1 MPRYSEERKAAVLAK
16 LSPPHSMTVAAL
28 ARQEGISDQTLYN
41 WRAQARDEGRP
52 VPGSKAKSD
61 QWSAEAKLAT
71 VIETAALSEE
81 ELSQYCREKG
91 LYPEQVRRWKE
102 ESLQGFQ
109 RSAEREKQL
118 RKKSQSDQKQIKK
131 LERELRHKEKALAET
146 AALLVLRKKLDG
158 ALGKRQRGR
167 LTSVPERR
175 VMIDLIQEAMS
186 AGARLF
192 KACGEAGIG
201 LRTYRRW
208 FREGEVQPDKRP
220 EAVRPRPANKLSEA
234 ERQQILSTCNSARYE
249 SLPPSQ
255 IVPSL
260 MDEGLYLA
268 SESSFYRILKAHN
281 QLNHRGQ
288 SFAPQRSREATTHH
302 ASGPCEVW
310 CWDITYCA
318 STVRGQFYYL
328 YMFEDV
334 YSRKIVGY
342 EVYETESGDYAAGLL
357 QRCLLR
363 EQCLHRPLVLH
374 SDNGAP
380 MKAQTM
386 KAKLE
391 ELGVLPSYSRPRVSN
406 DNAFSES
413 LFRTLKY
420 RPGWPSSG
428 FNSLEEARRW
438 VDRFVNWYNHEH
450 KHSKLRFVTPHE
462 RHRGEDAAIL
472 AQRQRVLEQAKK
484 RTPGRWGRR
493 PIRNCEPVGST
504 TLNPE
509 KRVVEK
515 DVA

>member
-1 MPRYSEERKAAVLAK
+1 
-16 LSPPHSMTVAAL
+16 
-28 ARQEGISDQTLYN
+28 
-41 WRAQARDEGRP
+41 
-52 VPGSKAKSD
+52 
-61 QWSAEAKLAT
+61 
-71 VIETAALSEE
+71 
-81 ELSQYCREKG
+81 
-91 LYPEQVRRWKE
+91 
-102 ESLQGFQ
+102 
-109 RSAEREKQL
+109 
-118 RKKSQSDQKQIKK
+118 
-131 LERELRHKEKALAET
+131 
-146 AALLVLRKKLDG
+146 
-158 ALGKRQRGR
+158 
-167 LTSVPERR
+167 
-175 VMIDLIQEAMS
+175 MIDLIQEARS
-186 AGARLF
+186 SGARLF
-192 KACGEAGIG
+192 RACDEAGIG

-208 FREGEVQPDKRP
+208 FREGSVQADKRP
-220 EAVRPRPANKLSEA
+220 EAVRPGPANKLSNE
-234 ERQQILSTCNSARYE
+234 ERQRILSTCNSARYQ

-288 SFAPQRSREATTHH
+288 SLAPRRSREATTHH

-342 EVYETESGDYAAGLL
+342 EVYEAESGDHAAALL

-363 EQCLHRPLVLH
+363 EKCLHRPLVLH

-420 RPGWPSSG
+420 RPDWPSSG
-428 FNSLEEARRW
+428 FRSLQDARRW
-438 VDRFVNWYNHEH
+438 VDGFVDWYNTVH
-450 KHSKLRFVTPHE
+450 KHSKLRFVTPQE
-462 RHRGEDAAIL
+462 RHEGKDAAIL
-472 AQRQRVLEQAKK
+472 AQRQRVLEQARE
-484 RTPGRWGRR
+484 RTLGRWGTRLV
-493 PIRNCEPVGST
+493 RNCEPVGPT

-509 KRVVEK
+509 KSIMEK
-515 DVA
+515 DAA

>member
-1 MPRYSEERKAAVLAK
+1 
-16 LSPPHSMTVAAL
+16 
-28 ARQEGISDQTLYN
+28 
-41 WRAQARDEGRP
+41 
-52 VPGSKAKSD
+52 
-61 QWSAEAKLAT
+61 
-71 VIETAALSEE
+71 
-81 ELSQYCREKG
+81 
-91 LYPEQVRRWKE
+91 
-102 ESLQGFQ
+102 
-109 RSAEREKQL
+109 
-118 RKKSQSDQKQIKK
+118 
-131 LERELRHKEKALAET
+131 
-146 AALLVLRKKLDG
+146 
-158 ALGKRQRGR
+158 
-167 LTSVPERR
+167 
-175 VMIDLIQEAMS
+175 MINLIQEAMS

-208 FREGEVQPDKRP
+208 FREGEVQPDRRP

-288 SFAPQRSREATTHH
+288 SLAPQRSREATTHH

-462 RHRGEDAAIL
+462 RHSGEDAAIL

>member
-1 MPRYSEERKAAVLAK
+1 MPRYSEERKASVLAK

-41 WRAQARDEGRP
+41 WRTQAREEGRP

-175 VMIDLIQEAMS
+175 VMINLIQEAMS

-288 SFAPQRSREATTHH
+288 SLAPQRSREATTHH

-462 RHRGEDAAIL
+462 RHSGEDAAIL

>member
-28 ARQEGISDQTLYN
+28 AREEGISDQTLYN
-41 WRAQARDEGRP
+41 WRTQAREEGRP

-260 MDEGLYLA
+260 LDEGLYLA

-288 SFAPQRSREATTHH
+288 SLAPQRSREATTHH

-462 RHRGEDAAIL
+462 RHSGEDAAIL

-509 KRVVEK
+509 KRVPEK

>member
-41 WRAQARDEGRP
+41 WRTQAREEGRP

-175 VMIDLIQEAMS
+175 VMINLIQEAMS

-288 SFAPQRSREATTHH
+288 SLAPQRSREATTHH

-462 RHRGEDAAIL
+462 RHSGEDAAIL